1 MTSTALPTRQVGPV
15 TLIHL
20 GNRLTTDTA
29 ALLHQ
34 AITSSV
40 AEGRKEL
47 VLECDEVGVV
57 DSQGL
62 GMLVRQW
69 VSVERQGGR
78 LKLVKLS
85 PNLRQA
91 LQLTRLLDV
100 IPSFDD
106 ISGALRSF

>member
-1 MTSTALPTRQVGPV
+1 MTSAALPTRQVGPV

-20 GNRLTTDTA
+20 GSRLTTDTA
-29 ALLHQ
+29 ALLHL
-34 AITSSV
+34 AVTTSV

-47 VLECDEVGVV
+47 VLECEEIAAV

-85 PNLRQA
+85 PTLRQA

-106 ISGALRSF
+106 ISAALRSF

>member
-1 MTSTALPTRQVGPV
+1 MASTSLPTRQVGPV

-20 GNRLTTDTA
+20 GSRLTTDTA

-34 AITSSV
+34 AITTSV
-40 AEGRKEL
+40 AEGRKEFL
-47 VLECDEVGVV
+47 LECDEIAGV

-85 PNLRQA
+85 PNLREA

-100 IPSFDD
+100 IPWFDD
-106 ISGALRSF
+106 LSAALRSF

>member
-1 MTSTALPTRQVGPV
+1 MAAAALPIREVGPV

-20 GNRLTTDTA
+20 GSRLTTDTA

-34 AITSSV
+34 AITTNV
-40 AEGRKEL
+40 AEGRKEFL
-47 VLECDEVGVV
+47 LECDEVGVV

-100 IPSFDD
+100 IPSFND
-106 ISGALRSF
+106 ISAALRSF